1 MVSMLG
7 GWLFDFRAL
16 REGRL
21 GGKLSKVKSLGVLRR
36 ESLFEL
42 LNARPQIK
50 NTNPRWKN
58 SRLTGSDCPCGNK
71 QRVRLYF
78 DILIEGTLEVKPP
91 TIRTDGKAEVGRVRE
106 EKTRREKIRE
116 EKVRRKKMQPR
127 EKVQKSRFKFN
138 VFFQSFV
145 ALEGRKV
152 GSLSKCWKP
161 EWWSCKG
168 R

>member
-1 MVSMLG
+1 MLWSPCLEDG
-7 GWLFDFRAL
+7 YSISEPSERGDLVGSSVRSRVLVCSDENLFLSFSTRGL
-16 REGRL
+16 RSRI
-21 GGKLSKVKSLGVLRR
+21 
-36 ESLFEL
+36 
-42 LNARPQIK
+42 Q
-50 NTNPRWKN
+50 NPRWKN

-152 GSLSKCWKP
+152 G
-161 EWWSCKG
+161 
-168 R
+168 